1 MKYPLPY
8 KTIIQQR
15 LLLTLVWPF
24 GALLIS
30 MREFRMPYAR
40 NLFYF
45 FCIFVGLTFVVSTGP
60 NSADSARYAESLI
73 KMHQAQSMSVSG
85 VFKGLYSDEG
95 NTVDIYEPLMTFFV
109 SRFTG
114 NPHILFMFFA
124 IFLGFFYSRNLWYV
138 FDRIKGKINTYLI
151 PIMLLYALVCPIW
164 NINGVRM
171 WTALHV
177 FVYGAL
183 PFLLDGNPKKL
194 YWSVA
199 SIFFHFSFFIPVVI
213 LLSFQFLPKRWVTI
227 YFVFFILTSFVKE
240 VNIGAI
246 TNAVSG
252 HLPAF
257 LLPRVDSY
265 TNPDYVQ
272 ARNAANQSNAFHV
285 DLANNITHYFVYL
298 MVIIIWLKGRLLL
311 ARHVN
316 LERLFCYSLYSY
328 GVAQILALVPSGG
341 RFVTVANM
349 FMYAFFV
356 LFIHLSIKKMPLI
369 YNTLRYATP
378 FLLFAIIFQIW
389 AGSQYFGVNLFIGN
403 PISVFFVNDMNSFME
418 FVKQVI

>member
-1 MKYPLPY
+1 MKSAQTY

-15 LLLTLVWPF
+15 MLLALLWPF
-24 GALLIS
+24 SALLIS
-30 MREFRMPYAR
+30 IREFRMPYAK
-40 NLFYF
+40 NLFFF
-45 FCIFVGLTFVVSTGP
+45 FCVFVGLTFIVSQNGQG
-60 NSADSARYAESLI
+60 ADSSRYAQGLMQ
-73 KMHQAQSMSVSG
+73 MHQAQSMSFSDAI
-85 VFKGLYSDEG
+85 KGLYSDEG
-95 NTVDIYEPLMTFFV
+95 KTVDIYEPLLNYFV

-114 NPHILFMFFA
+114 NPHILFLCYALVF
-124 IFLGFFYSRNLWYV
+124 GFFYSRNLWYV
-138 FDRIKGKINTYLI
+138 FDKTKGQINTYLI
-151 PIMLLYALVCPIW
+151 PIILLYALVCPIW
-164 NINGVRM
+164 LINGVRM

-194 YWSVA
+194 YWSGA
-199 SIFFHFSFFIPVVI
+199 SMFFHFSFFIPVVI
-213 LLSFQFLPKRWVTI
+213 LLSFQFLPKRWVTT
-227 YFVFFILTSFVKE
+227 YFVFFIVTSFLKE
-240 VNIGAI
+240 INIGAI

-265 TNPDYVQ
+265 TNPDYLQ
-272 ARNAANQSNAFHV
+272 ARNVANQSNAFHV
-285 DLANNITHYFVYL
+285 DLANNIAHYFVYV
-298 MVIIIWLKGRLLL
+298 MVIVIWLKGRPFL

-356 LFIHLSIKKMPLI
+356 LFIHLSIKKIPLI

-378 FLLFAIIFQIW
+378 FLFFAIIFQIW

-403 PISVFFVNDMNSFME
+403 PISAFFINDTTSFME